1 MRTWW
6 IGWDGIGLDSA
17 WYAFSWRF
25 VWDFSWWSDII
36 SEWIFL
42 FLSVRVNMDGDWR
55 FDESIL
61 SFFLCFAMLGV
72 CSCSSR
78 AVEGGGQID
87 LVRSE
92 EGGWWRRRR

>member
-1 MRTWW
+1 
-6 IGWDGIGLDSA
+6 
-17 WYAFSWRF
+17 
-25 VWDFSWWSDII
+25 
-36 SEWIFL
+36 
-42 FLSVRVNMDGDWR
+42 MDGDWR